1 MRLPAPNNNIII
13 TPPRPSDA
21 DVIVAIMNDD
31 RVAMKF
37 SIPPYPYLREHAVSY
52 LEADAERHRDAVEEG
67 HLFSECPVQS
77 IREVKDDGEE
87 IFIGEARL
95 VRSKYYN
102 VRDEDEAKRLA
113 QSNSERPIGDP
124 EILWTFSDYLAPSHH
139 GKGIMSATIKVVMGW
154 AIPNMGVQ
162 YIVAIALP
170 SNAASIRV
178 FAKNGFTHFDTIM
191 NFKRLTE
198 SRGGQMY
205 SIYIM
210 EWRKP
215 VVGAE

>member
-1 MRLPAPNNNIII
+1 MRLPAPNDNIII

-21 DVIVAIMNDD
+21 DAIVAIMNDE

-37 SIPPYPYLREHAVSY
+37 SIPPYPYLPEHAVSY

-87 IFIGEARL
+87 IYIGEARL

-113 QSNSERPIGDP
+113 QTNSERRIGDP
-124 EILWTFSDYLAPSHH
+124 EILWTFSGKRIPRMDVVNMPELKMHVFRLPCAPRIT
-139 GKGIMSATIKVVMGW
+139 GR
-154 AIPNMGVQ
+154 
-162 YIVAIALP
+162 
-170 SNAASIRV
+170 ASCLLQL
-178 FAKNGFTHFDTIM
+178 K
-191 NFKRLTE
+191 
-198 SRGGQMY
+198 
-205 SIYIM
+205 
-210 EWRKP
+210 
-215 VVGAE
+215 